1 MRRSLVAALVG
12 LTAAAGPAATD
23 AACDSV
29 ITVNP
34 STGHYVDTCGRTRF
48 FRGANVVYKGTPWH
62 PLTGADEFD
71 PVLSFNQV
79 DAQLWQSLGHNLMR
93 LGTMWP
99 GVVPSRDQVN
109 STYLDV
115 MTNLTAM
122 ASSFGIFSLLDFH
135 QDTFS
140 TKFCGEGESI

>member
-1 MRRSLVAALVG
+1 MIAARLHVVDTSRRCNPLVSPAVRLRSFVCIRRSIPCPQSSRPHRPLSHG
-12 LTAAAGPAATD
+12 
-23 AACDSV
+23 
-29 ITVNP
+29 TVQ
-34 STGHYVDTCGRTRF
+34 
-48 FRGANVVYKGTPWH
+48 GTPWH

-122 ASSFGIFSLLDFH
+122 SSSYGIFTLLDFH

-140 TKFCGEGESI
+140 TRFCGEGESIW